1 MKNRYKVVLSV
12 LVVGVLGSLSA
23 LAIFGAFTATT
34 SNAGNEIQS
43 GNVTLGDND
52 SGSALYFLAGAAPGE
67 SVTKCIKVSYTGSL
81 KSDVDLYTDDTNMGP
96 LAQYVELAI
105 TQGTQA
111 SSTFP
116 SCTGFTAA
124 PTTEHPG
131 GTLFSGTLQAFSNE
145 HNTNAN
151 GIETEPVN
159 EATGWVAGAS
169 LVYKFQV
176 TLSPS
181 APVTAESQTTGE
193 HGFIWEA
200 NSL

>member
-1 MKNRYKVVLSV
+1 MRNRDKVLLSV
-12 LVVGVLGSLSA
+12 LVVGVLGSLAA
-23 LAIFGAFTATT
+23 LGIFGAFTATT
-34 SNAGNEIQS
+34 SNAGNEVQS

-52 SGSALYFLAGAAPGE
+52 TGSALYFMAGAAPGE

-81 KSDVDLYTDDTNMGP
+81 KSDVDMYTDDTTMGP
-96 LAQYVELAI
+96 LAQYVELTI
-105 TQGTQA
+105 TQGTQS

-131 GTLFSGTLQAFSNE
+131 GTLFSGTLQTFSNE
-145 HNTNAN
+145 HNSNAN
-151 GIETEPVN
+151 AIETDPVS
-159 EATGWVAGAS
+159 EAVGWTAGSS
-169 LVYKFQV
+169 LVYRFQV
-176 TLSPS
+176 TLSAS

>member
-1 MKNRYKVVLSV
+1 MRNRDKVLLSV
-12 LVVGVLGSLSA
+12 LVVGVLGSLAA
-23 LAIFGAFTATT
+23 LGIFGAFTATT

-52 SGSALYFLAGAAPGE
+52 TGSALYFMSGAAPGE

-81 KSDVDLYTDDTNMGP
+81 KSDVDLYTDDTTMGP
-96 LAQYVELAI
+96 LAQYVDLTI

-131 GTLFSGTLQAFSNE
+131 GALFNGTLQAFSNE
-145 HNTNAN
+145 HNT
-151 GIETEPVN
+151 TP
-159 EATGWVAGAS
+159 TGSRPTRSAKRPAGAR
-169 LVYKFQV
+169 
-176 TLSPS
+176 
-181 APVTAESQTTGE
+181 APRWST
-193 HGFIWEA
+193 
-200 NSL
+200 NSRSR

>member
-1 MKNRYKVVLSV
+1 
-12 LVVGVLGSLSA
+12 VLGSLAA
-23 LAIFGAFTATT
+23 LGIFGAFTATT

-52 SGSALYFLAGAAPGE
+52 AGSALYFMSGAAPGE

-81 KSDVDLYTDDTNMGP
+81 KSDVDLYTDDTTMGP
-96 LAQYVELAI
+96 LAQYVDLTI
-105 TQGTQA
+105 TQGTQS

-116 SCTGFTAA
+116 SCTGFTVAS
-124 PTTEHPG
+124 TTEHPG
-131 GTLFSGTLQAFSNE
+131 GALFSGTLQAFSTA
-145 HNTNAN
+145 HNNDAS
-151 GIETEPVN
+151 GIETDPVS
-159 EATGWVAGAS
+159 EAAGWTAGSS

-176 TLSPS
+176 TLDAA

>member
-1 MKNRYKVVLSV
+1 MKKREKVLLSA
-12 LVVGVLGSLSA
+12 LVVGVLGSLAA
-23 LAIFGAFTATT
+23 LGIFGAFSATT

-52 SGSALYFLAGAAPGE
+52 AGSALYFLSGAAPGDT
-67 SVTKCIKVSYTGSL
+67 VTKCIKVSYTGSL
-81 KSDVDLYTDDTNMGP
+81 KSDVDLYTDDTAMGP
-96 LAQYVELAI
+96 LAQYVDLTI

-124 PTTEHPG
+124 ATTEHPG
-131 GTLFSGTLQAFSNE
+131 GALFNGTLQVFSNE
-145 HNTNAN
+145 HNSNAN
-151 GIETEPVN
+151 GIETDPVS
-159 EATGWVAGAS
+159 EAAGWTAGSS

-176 TLSPS
+176 TLNAA